1 MGNMAALK
9 MHERQQ
15 EIADHAAAFYAP
27 MRERFIACKV
37 DSVLSTPRGILA
49 LVNQICDSSDDVRLG
64 VALCDAIKESGH
76 SWDGLTAAERLLRS
90 VATRNAEQEWDETP
104 RDFATDRAEAR
115 ADFERTA

>member
-9 MHERQQ
+9 MYERQQ
-15 EIADHAAAFYAP
+15 DIADNTAAFYAP
-27 MRERFIACKV
+27 MREMFIVNRVEAAA
-37 DSVLSTPRGILA
+37 STPRGILA
-49 LVNQICDSSDDVRLG
+49 LINQICDSSDDVRLG

-115 ADFERTA
+115 ADFERIA